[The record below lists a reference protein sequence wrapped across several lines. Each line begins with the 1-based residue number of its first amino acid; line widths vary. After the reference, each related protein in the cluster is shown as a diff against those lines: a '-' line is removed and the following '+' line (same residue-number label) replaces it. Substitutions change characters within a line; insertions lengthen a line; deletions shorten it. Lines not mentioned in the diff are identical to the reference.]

1 MSYLPC
7 AQVRSPTHFE
17 RIAQLYSPESA
28 ADSVFLELP
37 VDRAQVVS
45 SYSRHR
51 LEMLCPLN
59 CKSAHKVHGMF
70 AIVWNE
76 CSLRLAPKTAANNFT
91 TTMISMRK
99 VKKADRGQTPSASL
113 YFGLLRFT
121 YLFTTA
127 RSAIASFL
135 RR

>member
-99 VKKADRGQTPSASL
+99 VKKADRGTDPVRFA
-113 YFGLLRFT
+113 LLRFT
-121 YLFTTA
+121 SVYLFIYDCA
-127 RSAIASFL
+127 L
-135 RR
+135 GDC